1 MKSLVMTI
9 LGADRPGVVESL
21 AKLVN
26 QHGGNWLESRMAHL
40 AGQFAGIVHV
50 EVPPSD
56 ADKLVEAL
64 RAVNGSGL
72 TIIVQLDDVA
82 TSAATFAPL
91 RLEIVGND
99 RPGIV
104 HEITRVLAELAV
116 NVEEFS
122 SECMSAAMSGGRIFQ
137 ATAKLRLP
145 TGTATHDVQ
154 EALEQI
160 AHDLMVDIRWPVE

>member
-72 TIIVQLDDVA
+72 TIIVQVDDVA

-122 SECMSAAMSGGRIFQ
+122 
-137 ATAKLRLP
+137 
-145 TGTATHDVQ
+145 
-154 EALEQI
+154 
-160 AHDLMVDIRWPVE
+160 